1 MKNIWIVI
9 IGLVIIFACMAMSFT
24 KVVDN
29 KDIILA
35 GSKAPVNEVEKEFM
49 DNFTNQILSGKDLVM
64 DEEGNVSFENTSV
77 VENDPIVRNELSA
90 TIDEENNVIRINRGS
105 YYTIY
110 THDGSKITGATSYID
125 FNSNDEAKTE
135 LAEINKEN
143 LDANVKDV
151 YVEDN
156 RIVIEY
162 EEGLYNSLT
171 LEEVQ
176 VTAQFYEQ
184 YKDLLNN

>member
-1 MKNIWIVI
+1 MKNSWIVI
-9 IGLVIIFACMAMSFT
+9 IGLIIIFACMYLSL
-24 KVVDN
+24 VRVINN
-29 KDIILA
+29 KDVLLS
-35 GSKAPVNEVEKEFM
+35 GSRVPVDEEQKEFI

-64 DEEGNVSFENTSV
+64 DENGNVTFENTAV
-77 VENDPIVRNELSA
+77 VENDNIVRNELSA
-90 TIDEENNVIRINRGS
+90 SIDEENNTIRINRGS

-110 THDGSKITGATSYID
+110 THDGSKITNAISYID
-125 FNSNDEAKTE
+125 YSSNEEANREIAE
-135 LAEINKEN
+135 LNKEN

-162 EEGLYNSLT
+162 EETLYNALT

-184 YKDLLNN
+184 YQDLFNK

>member
-1 MKNIWIVI
+1 MKNSWIVI
-9 IGLVIIFACMAMSFT
+9 TGLIIIFACMYFSLIR
-24 KVVDN
+24 VINN
-29 KDIILA
+29 KDVLLS
-35 GSKAPVNEVEKEFM
+35 GSKLPVNEVEKEFI
-49 DNFTNQILSGKDLVM
+49 DEFTNQILSGKDLVM
-64 DEEGNVSFENTSV
+64 DENGNVSFENTAV
-77 VENDPIVRNELSA
+77 IENDNIVRNDLSA
-90 TIDEENNVIRINRGS
+90 SVDEENNIIRINRGS

-110 THDGSKITGATSYID
+110 THDGSKITNATSYID
-125 FNSNDEAKTE
+125 YSSNEEANRE
-135 LAEINKEN
+135 LAELNKEN

-162 EEGLYNSLT
+162 EETLYNALS

-184 YKDLLNN
+184 YQDLFNK